1 MSDTVAA
8 PPGAIGLLVEGYI
21 RLRDK
26 KAEIKA
32 RHEAEMAPV
41 NAMMDKIEIH
51 LLAKMQEQGVESYKT
66 GVGTAYTTTRSSVT
80 CADGAGFIAWA
91 IETGN
96 THMIERRA
104 VKTAVDEF
112 VAQHKD
118 LPPGLTYRTETVV
131 NVRRS

>member
-1 MSDTVAA
+1 MTEVAA
-8 PPGAIGLLVEGYI
+8 PQGIIGQLVEGYI
-21 RLRDK
+21 KLRDK
-26 KAEIKA
+26 KAALKA
-32 RHEAEMAPV
+32 KHDAEMAPI
-41 NAMMDKIEIH
+41 NNMMEKIEVH

-66 GVGTAYTTTRSSVT
+66 GIGTAYTTTRTSVT

-91 IETGN
+91 IDTGN

-118 LPPGLTYRTETVV
+118 LPPGLNYRSETVV